1 MKKYI
6 LALITCLFVAFPMTG
21 FAVSVNMNLFDGSL
35 SVLDSLLLI
44 AIGLTV
50 IGFLLICIALS
61 KSDKRTEDKIEIQ
74 EDEEIIE
81 EPIEESFIA
90 AEEEKEVLVN
100 EEKEEPV
107 NDVVH
112 LKITLTGVNNGDYKI
127 APLRDRTTFGR
138 RKTNDVIFS
147 DISISGEHGF
157 ITVENDKIYVEDN
170 DSTNGTYING
180 KRINEKTEISSG
192 DVITLGQMEYRIGF

>member
-1 MKKYI
+1 MRKYI
-6 LALITCLFVAFPMTG
+6 LALITCLFIAFPMTG

-35 SVLDSLLLI
+35 SILDSLLLI

-50 IGFLLICIALS
+50 IGFLLICIAFS
-61 KSDKRTEDKIEIQ
+61 KSGKRSETEEEIQ
-74 EDEEIIE
+74 EEEEIIGEPIAGPFIEDEAVEELIENEEEE
-81 EPIEESFIA
+81 EPQ
-90 AEEEKEVLVN
+90 
-100 EEKEEPV
+100 
-107 NDVVH
+107 NDIVH
-112 LKITLTGVNNGDYKI
+112 LKMTLTGVNNGDYKI

-157 ITVENDKIYVEDN
+157 IIVEKDKVYILDN

-180 KRINEKTEISSG
+180 KRIKEKTEINSG